1 MIPVANS
8 YFTGGGLFDIGLQ
21 QAGVKINQSLE
32 IDPLATGVMAANKH
46 YFGHDILTED
56 ITQKTVLDQPYCDVM
71 AFTYPC
77 TKYSNSADIHGAR
90 TGEDLYL
97 HAFRHFVLADVEM
110 FVAEN
115 VPGMKKFKV
124 VMEAM
129 TKLKQYFVTVVCPIN
144 ASYWVPQ
151 DRERL
156 IIIGTKKPFIITPP
170 NQVANRPR
178 IKDIIESD
186 PEYDMPDY
194 ALNRLYGK
202 GGYRDKPIIVD
213 PDQPR
218 VLAPCCVAHY
228 SKDRSTRLVKDKNAA
243 HGVRPFTIRE
253 YARLQGVPDDY
264 QLPATL
270 NSYKIIGNG
279 VPVPMARWVGQQIM
293 RYFN

>member
-32 IDPLATGVMAANKH
+32 IDPKATQVMTANPH
-46 YFGHDILTED
+46 YFGHKILTED
-56 ITQKTVLDQPYCDVM
+56 ITKKTVLDQPECDVM

-77 TKYSNSADIHGAR
+77 TKYSIADIHKTR
-90 TGEDLYL
+90 TGDDLYL
-97 HAFRHFVLADVEM
+97 HAFRHMVLSDVEM

-115 VPGMKKFKV
+115 VPGMRKFKV

-129 TKLKQYFVTVVCPIN
+129 TKLKQYYVTVICPVK

-151 DRERL
+151 DRKRL
-156 IIIGTKKPFIITPP
+156 IIIGTKKPFFITQP
-170 NQVANRPR
+170 NQIDSRPR
-178 IKDIIESD
+178 IKDILESD
-186 PEYDMPDY
+186 PDYDMPDY
-194 ALNRLYGK
+194 VLNRLYRRK
-202 GGYRDKPIIVD
+202 GYRDGPIIVD
-213 PDQPR
+213 PDQPGAI
-218 VLAPCCVAHY
+218 APCCVAHY
-228 SKDRSTRLVKDKNAA
+228 SKDLGTRLVKDKKSE
-243 HGVRPFTIRE
+243 HGVRPFSIRE

-264 QLPATL
+264 HFPNER